1 MRKFSVLPAF
11 IMTFICML
19 AFLVVPFGQ
28 ASANVADGTYDI
40 NYVIQKAENDSAS
53 MANDYFEKPAKL
65 IVKNGEMR
73 VQIPMNH
80 SAWIT
85 EFKAPEN
92 GNFVDAKVV
101 SKDESADKRTV
112 EFKID
117 DLSKPA
123 AVKIHVVVPNVNYDH
138 NYTIRFAFDANVKAV
153 GGENKATAATKNED
167 QTQKNTQVK
176 EEVKKEESK
185 ETNKETNK
193 DVNKDVNKGT
203 NESGKAEKTDNP
215 KTSDEARIGL
225 FAALLLISG
234 VFLIRK
240 VRQN

>member
-1 MRKFSVLPAF
+1 MRKISVLPAF
-11 IMTFICML
+11 IMTFVCML
-19 AFLVVPFGQ
+19 AFFVVPFGQ

-112 EFKID
+112 EFRID
-117 DLSKPA
+117 DLSKPVA
-123 AVKIHVVVPNVNYDH
+123 AKIHVVVPNVNYDH

-153 GGENKATAATKNED
+153 GGENKATATTKNTD
-167 QTQKNTQVK
+167 QTKTDTKVK
-176 EEVKKEESK
+176 EEVKKEENK
-185 ETNKETNK
+185 ETNKEAS
-193 DVNKDVNKGT
+193 KGI

-215 KTSDEARIGL
+215 KTGDEARIGL
-225 FAALLLISG
+225 FAVLILISG

-240 VRQN
+240 VKLSK

>member
-1 MRKFSVLPAF
+1 MRKISVLPAF
-11 IMTFICML
+11 IITFVCML
-19 AFLVVPFGQ
+19 AFLVMPYGKVAAQ
-28 ASANVADGTYDI
+28 LADGTYDI

-65 IVKNGEMR
+65 VVKNGEMR

-123 AVKIHVVVPNVNYDH
+123 AAKIHVVVPNVNYDH

-153 GGENKATAATKNED
+153 GGENKATAVTKNND
-167 QTQKNTQVK
+167 QTKTDTKVK

-185 ETNKETNK
+185 EA
-193 DVNKDVNKGT
+193 NKGT

-215 KTSDEARIGL
+215 KTDNPKTGDEARIGL
-225 FAALLLISG
+225 FAALILISG
-234 VFLIRK
+234 VFFIRK

>member
-1 MRKFSVLPAF
+1 MRKISVLPAF
-11 IMTFICML
+11 IITFVCML
-19 AFLVVPFGQ
+19 AFLVMPYGKV
-28 ASANVADGTYDI
+28 SAQLADGTYDI
-40 NYVIQKAENDSAS
+40 NYVIQKAENASAS

-65 IVKNGEMR
+65 VVKNGEMR

-123 AVKIHVVVPNVNYDH
+123 AAKIHVVVPNVNYDH

-153 GGENKATAATKNED
+153 GGENKATTATKNND
-167 QTQKNTQVK
+167 QTKTDTKVK
-176 EEVKKEESK
+176 EEVKKEA
-185 ETNKETNK
+185 NKEA
-193 DVNKDVNKGT
+193 NKGA

-215 KTSDEARIGL
+215 KTGDEARIGL
-225 FAALLLISG
+225 FVALILISG
-234 VFLIRK
+234 VFLIRR

>member
-1 MRKFSVLPAF
+1 
-11 IMTFICML
+11 
-19 AFLVVPFGQ
+19 
-28 ASANVADGTYDI
+28 
-40 NYVIQKAENDSAS
+40 
-53 MANDYFEKPAKL
+53 
-65 IVKNGEMR
+65 MR

-112 EFKID
+112 EFKVD

-123 AVKIHVVVPNVNYDH
+123 TAKIHVVVPNVNYDH

-153 GGENKATAATKNED
+153 GGENKATTVTKNND
-167 QTQKNTQVK
+167 QTKTDTKVK

-185 ETNKETNK
+185 EANKEA
-193 DVNKDVNKGT
+193 NKGT
-203 NESGKAEKTDNP
+203 NESGKTEKQ
-215 KTSDEARIGL
+215 I
-225 FAALLLISG
+225 I
-234 VFLIRK
+234 
-240 VRQN
+240 QNW

>member
-11 IMTFICML
+11 IMTFVCML

-28 ASANVADGTYDI
+28 ASAKLTDGTYDI
-40 NYVIQKAENDSAS
+40 NYVIQKAENNSAS

-65 IVKNGEMR
+65 VVKNGEMR

-112 EFKID
+112 EFKVD

-123 AVKIHVVVPNVNYDH
+123 AAKIHVVVPNVNYDH

-153 GGENKATAATKNED
+153 GGENKATTVTKNND
-167 QTQKNTQVK
+167 QTKTDTKVK

-185 ETNKETNK
+185 EESKEANKEA
-193 DVNKDVNKGT
+193 NKGT
-203 NESGKAEKTDNP
+203 NESGKTEKTDNP
-215 KTSDEARIGL
+215 KTGDEARIGL

>member
-1 MRKFSVLPAF
+1 MRKISVLPAF
-11 IMTFICML
+11 IITFVCML
-19 AFLVVPFGQ
+19 AFLVMPYGKV
-28 ASANVADGTYDI
+28 SAQLADGTYDI

-65 IVKNGEMR
+65 VVKNGEMR

-123 AVKIHVVVPNVNYDH
+123 AAKIHVVVPNVNYDH

-153 GGENKATAATKNED
+153 GGENKETATTKNND
-167 QTQKNTQVK
+167 QTKTDTKVK
-176 EEVKKEESK
+176 EEVNK
-185 ETNKETNK
+185 ETNKEA
-193 DVNKDVNKGT
+193 NKGT

-215 KTSDEARIGL
+215 KTDNPKTGDEARIGL
-225 FAALLLISG
+225 FVVLILISG

-240 VRQN
+240 VKISK

>member
-11 IMTFICML
+11 IMTFVCML

-123 AVKIHVVVPNVNYDH
+123 AAKIHVVVPNVNYDH

-176 EEVKKEESK
+176 EESK
-185 ETNKETNK
+185 ETNK
-193 DVNKDVNKGT
+193 DANKGT

-215 KTSDEARIGL
+215 KTGDEARIGL
-225 FAALLLISG
+225 FAMLVLISG
-234 VFLIRK
+234 VFLVRK
-240 VRQN
+240 VKLSK